1 MLENISQHL
10 RWGWLYF
17 SIVLAVYLLSL
28 LTTLCTLC
36 CSFLHWRLRPFP
48 IFPLYFSFVCF
59 AMSKLSLWELQ
70 RAVLCWKHR
79 FSWLCLDIFWE
90 PGGWMLFTECY
101 LQTCLNGLSLNA
113 QLPWIYTLHGW
124 GPCNKQISWI
134 CEHTMIFKVFQM
146 LLDEINLKNRGKN
159 ININFPPCI
168 TLQEKEERS
177 HPHEGARQCCSPSP
191 SGVLQKSSF
200 QFQLRPLR
208 STLQWE
214 SLQGKHQTTHLLQV
228 WSLTPP
234 LLLLLPQ
241 WSVYQNCYRPG
252 TNRITRYN
260 CHCPPDSLKIFRLHF
275 FSFSGMFHMD
285 T

>member
-1 MLENISQHL
+1 
-10 RWGWLYF
+10 
-17 SIVLAVYLLSL
+17 
-28 LTTLCTLC
+28 
-36 CSFLHWRLRPFP
+36 
-48 IFPLYFSFVCF
+48 
-59 AMSKLSLWELQ
+59 MSKLSLWELQ

-101 LQTCLNGLSLNA
+101 LQTCLNGLSLNS

-159 ININFPPCI
+159 ININCPPCI
-168 TLQEKEERS
+168 TLQGKEERS

-200 QFQLRPLR
+200 QVQLRPLR

-234 LLLLLPQ
+234 PASMRCTPELLPTWNKQ
-241 WSVYQNCYRPG
+241 DHQVQLPLPSRLLENFQTAFFLIFQACFTWTLSLFLNWLWCTEWLLTKGYIPAAFQTTTLSHSDPHVYL
-252 TNRITRYN
+252 
-260 CHCPPDSLKIFRLHF
+260 SKHF
-275 FSFSGMFHMD
+275 FYLLSL
-285 T
+285 